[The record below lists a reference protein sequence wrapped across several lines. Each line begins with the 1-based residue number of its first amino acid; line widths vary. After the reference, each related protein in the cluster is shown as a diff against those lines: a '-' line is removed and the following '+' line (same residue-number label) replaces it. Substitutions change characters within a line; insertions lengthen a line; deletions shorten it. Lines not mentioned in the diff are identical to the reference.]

1 MAKANCQ
8 RQLTACRNTKDG
20 RAVGRKGYT
29 ETGSYPCT
37 DVPDE
42 KRFMRSEPLRIELW
56 RILVKP
62 QRLVGNAVHANDHG
76 RRQIGGFKNHAPL
89 RDHLAVTGKYNRLG
103 RIWRDVNSDP
113 PTRVVVERLANE
125 FSRDSHSF
133 ELASLR
139 SFAARLIGSPQ
150 YTGSAYVVS
159 RTQQRTWQTLKRSS
173 SMPRPRPTRR
183 F

>member
-62 QRLVGNAVHANDHG
+62 QRLVGNVVHANDHG
-76 RRQIGGFKNHAPL
+76 RRQIRSFKNHAPL

-103 RIWRDVNSDP
+103 RIWRDVHRDP

-125 FSRDSHSF
+125 FSRDRHSF
-133 ELASLR
+133 ELRFVQVVYRGGHRQEELCVSSLR
-139 SFAARLIGSPQ
+139 AEK
-150 YTGSAYVVS
+150 SAPAI
-159 RTQQRTWQTLKRSS
+159 L
-173 SMPRPRPTRR
+173 RR
-183 F
+183 R